1 MVMWITIFIIILNNN
16 NIKKYICMVGAYS
29 MLVSL
34 LTPPG
39 PSILAAPLVGL
50 NTPFP
55 ASATCILIGWLTSVL
70 ASKSPPTERPLENGR
85 P

>member
-1 MVMWITIFIIILNNN
+1 
-16 NIKKYICMVGAYS
+16 MVGAYS

-34 LTPPG
+34 LTPG

-55 ASATCILIGWLTSVL
+55 ASATCILIGWLTVSAL
-70 ASKSPPTERPLENGR
+70 ASKSPPTERPLKNGR